1 MRPTVHI
8 VFHPEAVD
16 DLREAVRRAGRLD
29 RVAVFCDDL
38 SFGPISP
45 VDQDRREAWVRR
57 KLHHGAW
64 YEEEVGDTEPFWAE
78 ALATETRL
86 VAWTSRRSA
95 REYAGFLEWLR
106 RLGDRSCEVVDLTD
120 VMAIHT
126 GRDGSEL
133 PPRRVL
139 ALAYLAPETMLALG
153 LLDAARPLDDVA
165 RQRHLSLWNRLRAE
179 NADLRVFGDGGLQ
192 SAEITAFDS
201 ALLDE
206 IAADWLKVA
215 RVVGS
220 VLLAR
225 EEHEDVGP
233 FFLSARL
240 REMVKAGRIESQGD
254 IFRIR
259 YSEVRLPARQES
271 AALRP

>member
-1 MRPTVHI
+1 
-8 VFHPEAVD
+8 
-16 DLREAVRRAGRLD
+16 
-29 RVAVFCDDL
+29 
-38 SFGPISP
+38 
-45 VDQDRREAWVRR
+45 
-57 KLHHGAW
+57 
-64 YEEEVGDTEPFWAE
+64 
-78 ALATETRL
+78 L
-86 VAWTSRRSA
+86 VAR
-95 REYAGFLEWLR
+95 
-106 RLGDRSCEVVDLTD
+106 
-120 VMAIHT
+120 
-126 GRDGSEL
+126 
-133 PPRRVL
+133 
-139 ALAYLAPETMLALG
+139 G
-153 LLDAARPLDDVA
+153 LLVAARPLDGVA

>member
-1 MRPTVHI
+1 MRPTVHV

-29 RVAVFCDDL
+29 RVTVFRDDL
-38 SFGPISP
+38 SFGPIGP

-57 KLHHGAW
+57 RLHHGAW
-64 YEEEVGDTEPFWAE
+64 YEEEVGDTEPFWTE
-78 ALATETRL
+78 ALALDKRL
-86 VAWTSRRSA
+86 VAWTSQRSA
-95 REYAGFLEWLR
+95 REYTGFLEWLR
-106 RLGDRSCEVVDLTD
+106 RLGERPCEVVDLTETTVSRTD
-120 VMAIHT
+120 RS
-126 GRDGSEL
+126 GGEL
-133 PPRRVL
+133 PPQRSL
-139 ALAYLAPETMLALG
+139 SLAYLSPETMLALG

-165 RQRHLSLWNRLRAE
+165 RRRHLSLWNRLRAE
-179 NADLRVFGDGGLQ
+179 NADLRVFGDDGLQ

-225 EEHEDVGP
+225 EEEHEDVGP

-259 YSEVRLPARQES
+259 YSEVRLQREG
-271 AALRP
+271 AAV